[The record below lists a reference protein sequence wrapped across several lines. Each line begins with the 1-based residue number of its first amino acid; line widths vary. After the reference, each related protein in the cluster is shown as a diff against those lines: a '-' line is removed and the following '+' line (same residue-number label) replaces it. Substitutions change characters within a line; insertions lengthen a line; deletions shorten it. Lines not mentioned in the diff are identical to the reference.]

1 MNKTE
6 AKTRIAAM
14 LSAGSTK
21 SDVLAALS
29 GQGVKDRV
37 LAGLIASRPDPDRC
51 RQNRLHVR
59 LLIALGIL
67 QLLFCLWV
75 AYTLVVDAVSIGPL
89 GTASVVV
96 IGLFLAVTVP
106 LSLLFIWGFATYR
119 VTLYHAYIALSIAQ
133 MPKLV
138 ERLATDPGDAL
149 KGLAISIALVVYVYF
164 VRNRLFPDYVWFW
177 PRKVEGRYVFAER
190 G

>member
-14 LSAGSTK
+14 LSAGSKK

-89 GTASVVV
+89 GTTGVVV
-96 IGLFLAVTVP
+96 VALLLAITVP

-119 VTLYHAYIALSIAQ
+119 VTVYHAYIALSIAQ
-133 MPKLV
+133 TPKLIG
-138 ERLATDPGDAL
+138 RLATDPGDAL
-149 KGLAISIALVVYVYF
+149 TGLAISIALVVYVYF

-177 PRKVEGRYVFAER
+177 PRKAEGRYVFAER

>member
-6 AKTRIAAM
+6 AKTSIAAM
-14 LSAGSTK
+14 LSAGSKK
-21 SDVLAALS
+21 SDVLAELS

-37 LAGLIASRPDPDRC
+37 LANLIASRPDPERC
-51 RQNRLHVR
+51 RQNKLHVR

-67 QLLFCLWV
+67 QLLYCLWV
-75 AYTLVVDAVSIGPL
+75 AYTLAADAASNGPPS
-89 GTASVVV
+89 TASVVV

-119 VTLYHAYIALSIAQ
+119 VTIYHAYIALSIAQ
-133 MPKLV
+133 MPKLI

-177 PRKVEGRYVFAER
+177 PRKAQGRYVFAER

>member
-6 AKTRIAAM
+6 AKTKIAAM
-14 LSAGSTK
+14 LSAGSK
-21 SDVLAALS
+21 KGDVLAALS
-29 GQGVKDRV
+29 GQGIKDRV
-37 LAGLIASRPDPDRC
+37 LANLIASRPDPERC

-75 AYTLVVDAVSIGPL
+75 AYTLFVEVGSIG
-89 GTASVVV
+89 A
-96 IGLFLAVTVP
+96 IALFLALTVP

-119 VTLYHAYIALSIAQ
+119 VGAYHAYIALSIAQ
-133 MPKLV
+133 MPKLIGH
-138 ERLATDPGDAL
+138 LATDPGDAL
-149 KGLAISIALVVYVYF
+149 IGLAISIALVVYVYF
-164 VRNRLFPDYVWFW
+164 VRNRLFPDYVWFR
-177 PRKVEGRYVFAER
+177 PRKAQGRYVFAER

>member
-14 LSAGSTK
+14 LSAGSKK

-29 GQGVKDRV
+29 GQGIKDRV
-37 LAGLIASRPDPDRC
+37 LAHLIASRPDPDRC
-51 RQNRLHVR
+51 RQNKLHVR

-89 GTASVVV
+89 GTTGVVV
-96 IGLFLAVTVP
+96 VAVLLAITVP

-119 VTLYHAYIALSIAQ
+119 VTVYHAYIALSIAQ

-138 ERLATDPGDAL
+138 GRLATDPGDAL
-149 KGLAISIALVVYVYF
+149 TGLAISIALVVYVYF

-177 PRKVEGRYVFAER
+177 PRKVAGRYVFAEH

>member
-6 AKTRIAAM
+6 AKTSIAAM
-14 LSAGSTK
+14 LSAGSK
-21 SDVLAALS
+21 RSDVLAALS

-37 LAGLIASRPDPDRC
+37 LANLIASRPERC
-51 RQNRLHVR
+51 RQNKLHVR

-67 QLLFCLWV
+67 QLLYCLWV
-75 AYTLVVDAVSIGPL
+75 AYTLAADAASNGPPS
-89 GTASVVV
+89 TASVVV

-119 VTLYHAYIALSIAQ
+119 VTIYHAYIALSIAQ
-133 MPKLV
+133 MPKLI

-177 PRKVEGRYVFAER
+177 PRKAQGRYVFAER

>member
-21 SDVLAALS
+21 SNVLAALS

-37 LAGLIASRPDPDRC
+37 LASLIASRPDPDRC

-67 QLLFCLWV
+67 QLLYCLWL
-75 AYTLVVDAVSIGPL
+75 AYTFVVDAGPP
-89 GTASVVV
+89 GTTSVVV

-133 MPKLV
+133 MPKLI

-177 PRKVEGRYVFAER
+177 PRKAGGRYVFAER